1 MANYINGSRLRV
13 YKEPLTLEMLSRM
26 HAAKNRKEAQQ
37 KMIKDAQEEA
47 KERVRKLCNKH
58 RYINKVKTS
67 SDLPEPV
74 IQVAVEAMH
83 KCHEALLDSRAD
95 ANILPL
101 SIFQQLKNKAKVES
115 DECLYNFQRQKVTSY
130 GRAFVNLYI
139 QGLTSKTYFQVVDCG

>member
-1 MANYINGSRLRV
+1 MQPGIGKKLNNKY
-13 YKEPLTLEMLSRM
+13 
-26 HAAKNRKEAQQ
+26 AQD
-37 KMIKDAQEEA
+37 KA
-47 KERVRKLCNKH
+47 KERVRKLHNRH

-67 SDLPEPV
+67 SDLPEPI

-83 KCHEALLDSRAD
+83 KHHEALLDSGAD

-130 GRAFVNLYI
+130 GGAFVNLYV
-139 QGLTSKTYFQVVDCG
+139 QELPSKTYFQVVDCGQDSTIILGKPWIV